1 MGAQN
6 LSMASHHLCSKWNSP
21 GSPPGPVTRPPAHLS
36 GLVSCHMLLGT
47 LIFLQGIPHAHFSPR
62 AFIEAVLFALF
73 SSPMD
78 SHRHLRL
85 INNISKTMLFP
96 LVILDISVNS
106 NSIIPVLQAKILASS
121 STLLFSPY
129 TYTSDNPVSSKSKFL

>member
-21 GSPPGPVTRPPAHLS
+21 GSPPGPVTRPPAPPLWPRP
-36 GLVSCHMLLGT
+36 L
-47 LIFLQGIPHAHFSPR
+47 PHASRHTDLPAGHTPCSFLSR

-106 NSIIPVLQAKILASS
+106 NAIIPVLQAKILASS